1 MQTETIWIVLA
12 AILML
17 VEVWAIN
24 KVRKA
29 EGKSSNKLVWM
40 VVIVF
45 VPLFGL
51 IAWANTPIRT
61 RIHRRPGNN
70 VGCCAVRIF

>member
-1 MQTETIWIVLA
+1 MQIETIWIALTA
-12 AILML
+12 ALLL
-17 VEVWAIN
+17 VELWAIN

-29 EGKSSNKLVWM
+29 EGKSSNKLVWI

-51 IAWANTPIRT
+51 VAWALAGPKHADHNPHSPQARQ
-61 RIHRRPGNN
+61 
-70 VGCCAVRIF
+70 

>member
-1 MQTETIWIVLA
+1 MQIETIWIVLTA
-12 AILML
+12 VLLL
-17 VEVWAIN
+17 VEIWAIN

-51 IAWANTPIRT
+51 IAWALAGPKHTDPNPHSRQA
-61 RIHRRPGNN
+61 RQ
-70 VGCCAVRIF
+70 

>member
-1 MQTETIWIVLA
+1 MQPEIVWIVLA
-12 AILML
+12 AVL
-17 VEVWAIN
+17 VLIELWAIN

-29 EGKSSNKLVWM
+29 EGKSSNKLVWI

-51 IAWANTPIRT
+51 IAWAVAGPKHTHPNP
-61 RIHRRPGNN
+61 HSPQAGQ
-70 VGCCAVRIF
+70 

>member
-1 MQTETIWIVLA
+1 MQIETIWIALTA
-12 AILML
+12 TLLL
-17 VEVWAIN
+17 VELWAIN
-24 KVRKA
+24 RVRKA

-51 IAWANTPIRT
+51 IAWALAGPKHTDHNPHSPQARQ
-61 RIHRRPGNN
+61 
-70 VGCCAVRIF
+70 

>member
-1 MQTETIWIVLA
+1 MQIEAIWIVLTA
-12 AILML
+12 ALLL
-17 VEVWAIN
+17 VELWAIN

-45 VPLFGL
+45 VPLIGVV
-51 IAWANTPIRT
+51 AWALAGPKHTDHNP
-61 RIHRRPGNN
+61 HSP
-70 VGCCAVRIF
+70 

>member
-1 MQTETIWIVLA
+1 MQIETIWIVLTA
-12 AILML
+12 VLLL
-17 VEVWAIN
+17 VEIWAIN

-29 EGKSSNKLVWM
+29 GGKSSNKLVWM

-51 IAWANTPIRT
+51 IAWAVAGPKHTDQNPHSPQARQ
-61 RIHRRPGNN
+61 
-70 VGCCAVRIF
+70 

>member
-1 MQTETIWIVLA
+1 MQIETIWIVLA
-12 AILML
+12 AVLLL
-17 VEVWAIN
+17 VELWAIN

-51 IAWANTPIRT
+51 IAWLLAGPKHSHPNPYSPQARQ
-61 RIHRRPGNN
+61 
-70 VGCCAVRIF
+70 